1 MGSVEP
7 EIVDQRF
14 AESFDREFGGAV
26 GSMRY
31 AHSHGSPE
39 AVDTAGVDDV
49 TLVGLDQHRQEGA
62 DSEIDATPA
71 DVEGS
76 FPLLAGV
83 GEQTAAAAD
92 ASIIEQQVDLVGGL
106 PLGDLVAEARQ
117 LIIYRDIGE
126 TGRSAQ
132 ALRQ

>member
-39 AVDTAGVDDV
+39 TVDTAGVDDV
-49 TLVGLDQHRQEGA
+49 TLVGLDQHWKEGA

-71 DVEGS
+71 DVERS
-76 FPLLAGV
+76 FPLLPRV
-83 GEQTAAAAD
+83 GEKAAAAPD
-92 ASIIEQQVDLVGGL
+92 AGIIEQQVDLVGGL
-106 PLGDLVAEARQ
+106 LLDDLV
-117 LIIYRDIGE
+117 
-126 TGRSAQ
+126 
-132 ALRQ
+132 